1 MSSERPG
8 VEFTART
15 VEEAIERGLHELGV
29 AREEVQVE
37 VLHPGRGGLLGLG
50 AHDAHVRLTQL
61 VATVPSSSPCARVA
75 PEAGKGTVEP
85 SGERGGGSEEEGALL
100 TTPSSLLST
109 SYETTEV
116 AVGLLQGLIDRM
128 GVQGTVVARASGELV
143 EEGETPALVLDIM
156 GRDLGVLIGRQ
167 AETLQAMQYLMRLM
181 LSKSLARWEPVVVD
195 VESYRA
201 RRRRSLRRLAEHMAE
216 RAVSS
221 RRRVILEAMPAQE
234 RRIIHLA
241 LQKHPGV
248 TTNSIGEGDHR
259 KVTIVPQ

>member
-1 MSSERPG
+1 MASERPG

-15 VEEAIERGLHELGV
+15 VEEAIVQGLRELGV
-29 AREEVQVE
+29 SREEVEVE

-50 AHDAHVRLTQL
+50 AHDAHVRLTQV
-61 VATVPSSSPCARVA
+61 VA
-75 PEAGKGTVEP
+75 VEP
-85 SGERGGGSEEEGALL
+85 SAAVSDVTQDETEQEPIPAMPA
-100 TTPSSLLST
+100 PSSLPVRVRT
-109 SYETTEV
+109 QTGETTEV

-201 RRRRSLRRLAEHMAE
+201 RRRRSLRRLAERMAD

-241 LQKHPGV
+241 LHNHPGV

>member
-15 VEEAIERGLHELGV
+15 VEEAIVQGLREMGVSRG
-29 AREEVQVE
+29 EVEVE

-61 VATVPSSSPCARVA
+61 VAPVPSFC
-75 PEAGKGTVEP
+75 KGAVEP
-85 SGERGGGSEEEGALL
+85 SAAVSVVVPRKGDVTQDETEQEPIPAM
-100 TTPSSLLST
+100 PAASS
-109 SYETTEV
+109 ETTEV

-201 RRRRSLRRLAEHMAE
+201 RRRRSLRRLAEHMAD

-241 LQKHPGV
+241 LHNHPGV

>member
-15 VEEAIERGLHELGV
+15 VEEAIEQGLREMGV
-29 AREEVQVE
+29 SREEVEVE

-50 AHDAHVRLTQL
+50 AHDARVRLTQV
-61 VATVPSSSPCARVA
+61 VATVPSSC
-75 PEAGKGTVEP
+75 KGAVEP
-85 SGERGGGSEEEGALL
+85 SAAVSMVVPRKEDMTQDETEQEPIPAMPAASA
-100 TTPSSLLST
+100 
-109 SYETTEV
+109 ETTEV

-167 AETLQAMQYLMRLM
+167 AETLRAMQYLMRLM

-221 RRRVILEAMPAQE
+221 QRRVILEAMPAQE

-241 LQKHPGV
+241 LHNHPGV